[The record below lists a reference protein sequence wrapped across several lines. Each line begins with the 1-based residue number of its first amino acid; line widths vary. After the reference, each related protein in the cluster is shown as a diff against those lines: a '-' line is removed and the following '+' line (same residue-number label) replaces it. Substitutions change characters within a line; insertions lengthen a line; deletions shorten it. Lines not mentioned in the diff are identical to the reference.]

1 MKYIQLTNNS
11 QSVSFTK
18 TRIPGRLKRD
28 LLLIGMG
35 LIEISNFIST
45 PSHFAEIAL
54 DVLLEDCLSY
64 TQENRSF

>member
-35 LIEISNFIST
+35 LIKISNFIPT